1 MDHLG
6 TEAMALLKVA
16 PGVSKNIQEGTAA
29 SYYGIR
35 FDLEEAHLAACLWKV
50 FGWYHGT
57 SAIPIV

>member
-1 MDHLG
+1 
-6 TEAMALLKVA
+6 MALLKVA

-50 FGWYHGT
+50 FGWYHCT